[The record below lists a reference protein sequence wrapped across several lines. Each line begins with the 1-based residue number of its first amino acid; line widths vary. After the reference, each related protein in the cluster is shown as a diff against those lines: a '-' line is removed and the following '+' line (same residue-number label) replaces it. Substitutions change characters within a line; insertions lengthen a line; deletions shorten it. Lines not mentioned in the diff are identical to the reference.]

1 MGLPILPNLLRW
13 NLNKRCVKQGQSG
26 HQLEHTWAQSSI
38 ATVRHA
44 PDMVTMATL
53 RLESQWK
60 TVTREMSVCEY
71 VHTYRVLH
79 THVPIYIQINV
90 LEGRS
95 YGSCICMRWTNK
107 GKKTEQAKE
116 TILVFNWRRAV
127 EGNADRARPLPHLL
141 TAKTARA
148 TARMANATIT
158 MTPRIAPTAEP
169 VSDNR
174 KRFIHG
180 ATHSHTANAETL
192 HSVHAVPCM
201 RSSGQPCMEQSNM
214 WG

>member
-1 MGLPILPNLLRW
+1 MG
-13 NLNKRCVKQGQSG
+13 
-26 HQLEHTWAQSSI
+26 
-38 ATVRHA
+38 
-44 PDMVTMATL
+44 TL
-53 RLESQWK
+53 RLDSQWK
-60 TVTREMSVCEY
+60 TATREMSVCEY

-79 THVPIYIQINV
+79 AHVPIYIQINV

-95 YGSCICMRWTNK
+95 YGSCICTYVVNQQREE
-107 GKKTEQAKE
+107 TEQAKE
-116 TILVFNWRRAV
+116 RILVFNWRRAV

-180 ATHSHTANAETL
+180 ATHSHTANAEIL

-214 WG
+214 